1 MAGVWVDDWGKFEPE
16 RAWWTERGGGE
27 RGGGGKRA
35 PGLALME

>member
-16 RAWWTERGGGE
+16 RAWWTERGGG
-27 RGGGGKRA
+27 KRA

>member
-16 RAWWTERGGGE
+16 RAWWTERGGG
-27 RGGGGKRA
+27 A